1 MYGYQCMI
9 LKEINIILVSVVIC
23 SIVDNLINTSTWRK
37 RNKCYSPLIQK
48 WFVWKEISTCWQ
60 FKNKIFKMCS
70 APNQHSC
77 VIVLRKFLSLVI
89 SLLSE
94 WNTDSTAAFPYKNL
108 SIQFEIYFKWNPRR
122 DNCGSIQIHKL
133 YCWNITSTGTGHW
146 YNDNN
151 ILVLIISFCCKPFNI
166 DPFQRLI

>member
-94 WNTDSTAAFPYKNL
+94 WNTDSTAAFPCKTSAFSLKYILNEIQDVITAVLYKY
-108 SIQFEIYFKWNPRR
+108 I
-122 DNCGSIQIHKL
+122 NCSVETLLALALATGITIIIFL
-133 YCWNITSTGTGHW
+133 Y
-146 YNDNN
+146 
-151 ILVLIISFCCKPFNI
+151 
-166 DPFQRLI
+166 